1 MKKKWRNTKNKNFKY
16 SPSTDI
22 ILKFKIKIRHLKNLN
37 KLIYLTNIKDLM
49 KKISK
54 KISAITK
61 KIYKIKFKICQI

>member
-37 KLIYLTNIKDLM
+37 KLIYRNQKG
-49 KKISK
+49 KKSK
-54 KISAITK
+54 ESKNSKRGAK
-61 KIYKIKFKICQI
+61 